1 MFKPT
6 HGEGTNPQVS
16 VICGT
21 VTMLPRLFDR
31 ILAIFAPQT
40 GSAVLRR
47 PADVP
52 LQGRGFNPWWF
63 VLLVKARR
71 RAYDFLDRP
80 FATRLA
86 GHFSPRACAELGIA
100 AHNHDLGRQSCADFY
115 QSEVRSL
122 AAQRWALTSPAN
134 LLRRAMPGLPAA
146 RRAIFAN

>member
-16 VICGT
+16 VIGGT
-21 VTMLPRLFDR
+21 VTMLPRLVDA
-31 ILAIFAPQT
+31 IVAIFVPQT

-47 PADVP
+47 PADGP
-52 LQGRGFNPWWF
+52 LQGRCFNPWWF
-63 VLLVKARR
+63 GLVVMAPRP
-71 RAYDFLDRP
+71 AYGLLDRP

-86 GHFSPRACAELGIA
+86 RHLGPRACAELGIA
-100 AHNHDLGRQSCADFY
+100 AQGHGLGRYSCADFY
-115 QSEVRSL
+115 QSQVRSL
-122 AAQRWALTSPAN
+122 GAHRWAPTSPVN